1 MQSINSTAGW
11 TAAARELE
19 TVRADR
25 ILEDPFTLCTDTERQ
40 QWQDVVVSVLGYS
53 PPVVAIR
60 ARMGDEAVRMA
71 VEDGIRQVVSL
82 AAGLESR
89 AFRLELPT
97 DLLYMEVDLPALLE
111 ARQHRLA
118 QAGLSLQPGCRRV
131 EVAADLSG
139 QWRQQLEDA
148 GFDPTARTLWIVEG
162 LLPYLDSETC
172 HTLLRTVRD
181 MSAPDSRLWCDH
193 VHPDVFTATH
203 YSPVLASLDELG
215 VLWASGWTDPVAQ
228 LKAEGWEARTWTV
241 KDLAHPQADNPP
253 AAWMPPVP
261 ARADTSD
268 SGYHWL
274 IWAHT
279 A

>member
-1 MQSINSTAGW
+1 MQTISSTAGW

-19 TVRADR
+19 SVRADR
-25 ILEDPFTLCTDTERQ
+25 ILEDPLTLCTDAERR

-53 PPVVAIR
+53 PPVVAVR
-60 ARMGDEAVRMA
+60 ARLGDEAVRMA
-71 VEDGIRQVVSL
+71 AEDGIRQVVSL

-89 AFRLELPT
+89 VFRLELPT

-111 ARQHRLA
+111 ARRQRLD
-118 QAGLSLQPGCRRV
+118 QAGLSLRPRCRRV

-139 QWRQQLEDA
+139 DWGQRLKDS
-148 GFDPTARTLWIVEG
+148 GFDPRARTLWVVEG
-162 LLPYLDSETC
+162 LLPYLDAEAC
-172 HTLLRTVRD
+172 DTLLRTVRSL
-181 MSAPDSRLWCDH
+181 SAPGSRLWCDH
-193 VHPDVFTATH
+193 IHPDVFTAAH
-203 YSPVLASLDELG
+203 YAPVLASLDELG
-215 VLWASGWTDPVAQ
+215 VLWASGWTDPVDRLA
-228 LKAEGWEARTWTV
+228 ATGWAGRTWTV
-241 KDLAHPQADNPP
+241 KDLARPLPGHPP